1 VNQKCRQNKLHHA
14 RITLIA
20 DKKLARSRTTEENK
34 MSKGKIFDLVALILV
49 IVGGLN
55 WGLVGAFGFNLVTT
69 IFGDGSTISN
79 VVYGLVGVGALYL
92 AATST
97 KLLKK

>member
-1 VNQKCRQNKLHHA
+1 
-14 RITLIA
+14 
-20 DKKLARSRTTEENK
+20 

-55 WGLVGAFGFNLVTT
+55 WGLVGAFGFNLVTAL
-69 IFGDGSTISN
+69 FGDGSTISN
-79 VVYGLVGVGALYL
+79 IVYCLVGVGALYL
-92 AATST
+92 GATST